1 MVWKWFVF
9 LNFRDFDEFFKFY
22 FKNIISKSV
31 ISYILTIRKLQILN
45 YLIIAVDEQYELY
58 KIILISTSSGIIVY
72 NKFNKEI

>member
-9 LNFRDFDEFFKFY
+9 LDFGEFFKFY
-22 FKNIISKSV
+22 LKSIMSKSV
-31 ISYILTIRKLQILN
+31 ISYMLTIQKLQILN

-58 KIILISTSSGIIVY
+58 KIILISTGSGIIVY